1 MTLIKL
7 APTKPFKPVS
17 LYYYTYGSSIDSG
30 SYDMFVTGAKDGWYD
45 VADDER
51 LYQLFIRSSY
61 SASSGP
67 KDSKRNGIY
76 KKLSHTVTIG
86 SKSFVIPHGERFG
99 SDIITEMLSLQDNSG
114 SNRNRF
120 FLNDMQVEGSTV
132 EEMTEI
138 LSHLPLIS
146 SDVELV
152 PRMTLK
158 QGAILDL
165 SGLGGEIEYY
175 DDITVNLLLTDI
187 TSALSKK
194 YGYPMSNWYW
204 VYKDSPNDVVENNSS
219 IVAKTLLPR
228 ISTSFL
234 LYDRFAK
241 NFRSIMC
248 SVTDNIVSKVQEV
261 ISDTPRTGY
270 HFVGVYEH
278 SPYYEDTSVGSDDD
292 SDIIGSL
299 ISESL
304 SVRDREPK
312 FPLVAVS
319 VKDGDALSFI
329 SPIDNTLRIDMA
341 EVRDPSD
348 EIYYEHRIVSISRY
362 MNGSWTEIWNL
373 QDATGFYTSSNHR
386 AVYKFPVSI
395 DHTVDTNLGLVS
407 VPISSVIS
415 TFNNCTLSLT
425 QSHVMNQD
433 TVVWSSA
440 SGTFTMTGLN
450 GLGCLFVLPDGTGGI
465 KLKNGWYRLDD
476 YGSSIYT
483 HILPPTGLLTD
494 TTSGSTTTRKWY
506 GTKMLN
512 TNGKEYTSYVNYF
525 SSTSVG
531 NKKGAIS
538 DGEVYLLNLIN
549 GAINRAQLITFTYN
563 YTYNSSAVLSDSN
576 MVVDSNMDV
585 FSSIYPVTM
594 SKSLTVSYTK

>member
-17 LYYYTYGSSIDSG
+17 LYYYIYGARRDAG
-30 SYDMFVTGAKDGWYD
+30 SYDMFVTGERDEWYD
-45 VADDER
+45 IADDER
-51 LYQLFIRSSY
+51 LYQLFIRASY

-86 SKSFVIPHGERFG
+86 SKSFVIPHGERFE

-114 SNRNRF
+114 SNRHRF
-120 FLNDMQVEGSTV
+120 FLNDMQVEGSTI

-152 PRMTLK
+152 LRSTPK
-158 QGAILDL
+158 HGAILDL
-165 SGLGGEIEYY
+165 SGLGGEVEYY
-175 DDITVNLLLTDI
+175 DDITVNLLLNDI

-194 YGYPMSNWYW
+194 YGYPMSKWYW
-204 VYKDSPNDVVENNSS
+204 VYKDSPNDVVENNGS

-234 LYDRFAK
+234 LYDMFAK
-241 NFRSIMC
+241 NFRSVMC

-261 ISDTPRTGY
+261 ISDIPRAGY

-278 SPYYEDTSVGSDDD
+278 GAYYGDTSVGVADD
-292 SDIIGSL
+292 SDIIDSL

-319 VKDGDALSFI
+319 VKDGNALSFI
-329 SPIDNTLRIDMA
+329 SPIDNTLRIDIV
-341 EVRDPSD
+341 EIRDPSD
-348 EIYYEHRIVSISRY
+348 EIYYEPRIVSISRY
-362 MNGSWTEIWNL
+362 MNGSWTEIWNI

-386 AVYKFPVSI
+386 AVYRFPVSI
-395 DHTVDTNLGLVS
+395 DHTVNTYQGLVVS

-415 TFNNCTLSLT
+415 AFNNCTLSLT

-440 SGTFTMTGLN
+440 SNTFTMTGLN
-450 GLGCLFVLPDGTGGI
+450 ALGCFFVLPDGRGGI
-465 KLKNGWYRLDD
+465 KLKNGWYRLDT
-476 YGSSIYT
+476 YSFNGT
-483 HILPPTGLLTD
+483 LILPPTGLLTD

-525 SSTSVG
+525 SATSGG
-531 NKKGAIS
+531 NKKGAVS
-538 DGEVYLLNLIN
+538 DGEVYLLNLIE
-549 GAINRAQLITFTYN
+549 GAINRAQLITFTYD
-563 YTYNSSAVLSDSN
+563 YTYNSSAVISDSN
-576 MVVDSNMDV
+576 MEVDSNMDV

>member
-7 APTKPFKPVS
+7 APTKPFKSVS
-17 LYYYTYGSSIDSG
+17 LYYYTYGAHRDAG
-30 SYDMFVTGAKDGWYD
+30 SYDKFVTGVLDEWYD
-45 VADDER
+45 IADDER
-51 LYQLFIRSSY
+51 LHQLFIRKSY

-114 SNRNRF
+114 SNRHRF
-120 FLNDMQVEGSTV
+120 FLNDMQVEGSTI

-152 PRMTLK
+152 LRSTPK
-158 QGAILDL
+158 HGAILDL
-165 SGLGGEIEYY
+165 SGLGGEVEYY
-175 DDITVNLLLTDI
+175 DDITVNLLLNDI

-194 YGYPMSNWYW
+194 YGYPMSKWYW
-204 VYKDSPNDVVENNSS
+204 VYKDSPNDVVENNRS

-228 ISTSFL
+228 ISTSFV
-234 LYDRFAK
+234 LYDMFSK
-241 NFRSIMC
+241 NWRSVMC

-261 ISDTPRTGY
+261 ISDTPRAGY

-278 SPYYEDTSVGSDDD
+278 DTHYGDTSIGVDDD
-292 SDIIGSL
+292 SGIINSL

-304 SVRDREPK
+304 SVRDIEPK

-319 VKDGDALSFI
+319 VKDGNALSFI
-329 SPIDNTLRIDMA
+329 SPIDNTLKIDIV
-341 EVRDPSD
+341 EIRDPSD
-348 EIYYEHRIVSISRY
+348 EIYYEPRVVSISRY
-362 MNGSWTEIWNL
+362 MNGSWTEIWNIH
-373 QDATGFYTSSNHR
+373 DATGFYTSSNYR

-395 DHTVDTNLGLVS
+395 DHTVDTNQGLVS
-407 VPISSVIS
+407 IPISSITS
-415 TFNNCTLSLT
+415 AFNNCTLSLT
-425 QSHVMNQD
+425 QSHAMNQD

-440 SGTFTMTGLN
+440 SNTFTMTGLN
-450 GLGCLFVLPDGTGGI
+450 ALGCLFVLPDGTGCI

-476 YGSSIYT
+476 YGSYT
-483 HILPPTGLLTD
+483 CILPPTGLLTD

-512 TNGKEYTSYVNYF
+512 TNVKEYTSYVNYF
-525 SSTSVG
+525 SATSGG

-538 DGEVYLLNLIN
+538 DGEVYLLNLID
-549 GAINRAQLITFTYN
+549 GAINKAQLITFTYD

-576 MVVDSNMDV
+576 MEVDSNMDV